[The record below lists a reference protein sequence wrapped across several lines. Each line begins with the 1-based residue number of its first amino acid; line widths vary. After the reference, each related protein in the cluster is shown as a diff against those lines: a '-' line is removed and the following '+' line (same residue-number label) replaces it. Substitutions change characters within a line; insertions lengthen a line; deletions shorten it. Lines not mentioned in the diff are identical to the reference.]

1 MNIDLLK
8 AEIVRQGLTISKVAA
23 AIGVSDATL
32 YSRFSKASGKP
43 FSLDLA
49 VRISDLLSLSPE
61 TAYEIFLKKS
71 NR

>member
-8 AEIVRQGLTISKVAA
+8 AEIVKQGLTISKVAA

-43 FSLDLA
+43 FSLELA
-49 VRISDLLSLSPE
+49 SKISKCLSLSPD
-61 TAYEIFLKKS
+61 TAFNIFLKS
-71 NR
+71 

>member
-43 FSLDLA
+43 FSLELA
-49 VRISDLLSLSPE
+49 SKLSQYLGLSPD
-61 TAYEIFLKKS
+61 TAFNIFLK
-71 NR
+71 NN